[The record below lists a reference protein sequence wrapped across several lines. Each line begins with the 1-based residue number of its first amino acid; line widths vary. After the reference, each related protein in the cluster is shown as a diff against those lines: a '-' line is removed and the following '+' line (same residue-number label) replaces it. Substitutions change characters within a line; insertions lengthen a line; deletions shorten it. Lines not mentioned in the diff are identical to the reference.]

1 MACRRSESQAAKELG
16 VVAEFL
22 ASILGHR
29 SDCPL
34 QRRRGRE
41 RRGVQIAEVIRQT
54 DTDLVIT
61 HLTEISLFGTF
72 KEAGTLIITCV
83 LCVGDLAGLWDAA
96 V

>member
-1 MACRRSESQAAKELG
+1 MACRRSESQAAKEVG

-34 QRRRGRE
+34 QRWRGRE
-41 RRGVQIAEVIRQT
+41 RRRVQIAEVIRQT

-61 HLTEISLFGTF
+61 HLTEISLL
-72 KEAGTLIITCV
+72 GTLQRSWNPHYYVCSV
-83 LCVGDLAGLWDAA
+83 CRGPCWFWGCSG
-96 V
+96 